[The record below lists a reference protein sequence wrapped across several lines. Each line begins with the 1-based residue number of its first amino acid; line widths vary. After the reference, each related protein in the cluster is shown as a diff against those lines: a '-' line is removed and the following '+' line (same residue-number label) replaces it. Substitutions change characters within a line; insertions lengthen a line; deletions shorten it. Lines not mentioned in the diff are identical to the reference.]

1 MGTGSVYA
9 AEITDT
15 SATQVE
21 LVNDDSY
28 LTDEAKGNEG
38 VSSDKNIK
46 IQEESI
52 NLMYDDRYSIDTD
65 LNHEEYQS
73 YKIDQ
78 VKSLNRKSYSVR
90 NGQVQSDLDEVL
102 TKVSDEEVLASGV
115 GTAELV
121 LVPKDEEN
129 GDAVYDAIY
138 VSVNVEPAPLTI
150 MYLMGQ
156 VMFHIGKTIKPIPF
170 LNMGKQNWREKRRL
184 WSRLKPP
191 LLSERHGFIPLMET
205 ILSKPC

>member
-1 MGTGSVYA
+1 M
-9 AEITDT
+9 
-15 SATQVE
+15 
-21 LVNDDSY
+21 
-28 LTDEAKGNEG
+28 
-38 VSSDKNIK
+38 SSDKNIK

-156 VMFHIGKTIKPIPF
+156 SNMEGLCSSNTGFQ
-170 LNMGKQNWREKRRL
+170 LNKSVVCNAGTVYSTYAPTTYSWPEKYHKYRFFREL
-184 WSRLKPP
+184 
-191 LLSERHGFIPLMET
+191 
-205 ILSKPC
+205 

>member
-78 VKSLNRKSYSVR
+78 VKSLK
-90 NGQVQSDLDEVL
+90 
-102 TKVSDEEVLASGV
+102 
-115 GTAELV
+115 
-121 LVPKDEEN
+121 
-129 GDAVYDAIY
+129 
-138 VSVNVEPAPLTI
+138 
-150 MYLMGQ
+150 
-156 VMFHIGKTIKPIPF
+156 
-170 LNMGKQNWREKRRL
+170 
-184 WSRLKPP
+184 
-191 LLSERHGFIPLMET
+191 
-205 ILSKPC
+205 